1 MLLLLSLIA
10 LGLAIQMANHLSR
23 SARIDDAQRA
33 RIADLEARIAD
44 TEQQATQATLKAAQ
58 ATMALAEA
66 AADQQAHYARG
77 FAAGQQYETAAL
89 RTQLH
94 AALANQQRMYA
105 QGYEDATQQLNAE
118 VERRIQQ
125 ARSRARTEVLV
136 ELSALSEQGER
147 WHMCA

>member
-1 MLLLLSLIA
+1 MLLLISLVA

-44 TEQQATQATLKAAQ
+44 TEQQATQATVKAAQ

-66 AADQQAHYARG
+66 NANQQAQYARG
-77 FAAGQQYETAAL
+77 FAAGQQHETAAL
-89 RTQLH
+89 RAQLH
-94 AALANQQRMYA
+94 AAINERQRAYG

-118 VERRIQQ
+118 IERRVQ
-125 ARSRARTEVLV
+125 AARRRARTEVLV